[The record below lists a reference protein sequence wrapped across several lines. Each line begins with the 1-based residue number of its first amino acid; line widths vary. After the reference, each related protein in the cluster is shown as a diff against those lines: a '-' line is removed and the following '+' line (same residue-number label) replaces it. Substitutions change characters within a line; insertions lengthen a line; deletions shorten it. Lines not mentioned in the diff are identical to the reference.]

1 MSNYSISDLLE
12 SQDNS
17 SDSDNSNSD
26 NSDSDD
32 GSETKSEFDDR
43 LAQKKQKTDNS

>member
-1 MSNYSISDLLE
+1 MSNYSTGNLLE

-17 SDSDNSNSD
+17 SDSNNSNSD
-26 NSDSDD
+26 NSSK
-32 GSETKSEFDDR
+32 TKSEFDDR